1 MAVRRVR
8 RIIRRVDP
16 WTVLKVA
23 VVFNAVGALVFV
35 LGTWVLW
42 SLSLQRGIPD
52 RIVEI
57 FDRIT
62 LTLAIDGEL
71 YFRVI
76 VLLAI
81 VGAIVVTGLMTLG
94 AVLYNLIADLVGG
107 VEITVLEETYNPNP
121 AGTRTVLRPVVR
133 SQPGPDGQPPPGQ
146 SEVLAE
152 EVAGEADAEP
162 DDAGDD
168 DVGSDDPLTQEPVPV
183 PVGASD
189 PSGNG
194 SRAVGDEATGDADS
208 TDRPRDP
215 ETADETADDAADPVR
230 TA

>member
-23 VVFNAVGALVFV
+23 VVFNAVAALVFV

-81 VGAIVVTGLMTLG
+81 VGAIVFTGLMTLG

-133 SQPGPDGQPPPGQ
+133 SEPAPDGQPPPGQ
-146 SEVLAE
+146 PETPSEAVE
-152 EVAGEADAEP
+152 GTPGEEP
-162 DDAGDD
+162 DAAGDD
-168 DVGSDDPLTQEPVPV
+168 DVSSEAPVTPEPVPV
-183 PVGASD
+183 PVGTAN

-194 SRAVGDEATGDADS
+194 SRPVGEEAPPDGET
-208 TDRPRDP
+208 TDRLP
-215 ETADETADDAADPVR
+215 ESETSDESADPVR